1 MAHVNPGKTQVVI
14 IGAGPTGLSL
24 ATQLIRYGI
33 DFVIIER
40 NEKTTHLSKA
50 IAVQARTLEIFQELG
65 IAEEAIRR
73 GRITTGL
80 NLFYKGRQK
89 ASIDLASFGE
99 GISEFAMALSL
110 EQSKTETLLLE
121 FVVQHGKQVQWKSQ
135 LSHFEQRNDGVTVFY
150 KDAEGADQ
158 EIAADYI
165 VGCDGAGSMVRHQVN
180 LPFEGSTEPKL
191 FYVADVVM
199 ASETINKDMLYMYMI
214 PKGFILFFP
223 MEGAGHY
230 RIVGILPD
238 QKDIEYTFDDISP
251 FILRDIISPVTFKEL
266 NWFSTYRVHSRMA
279 GSFME
284 GRCFI
289 AGDAGHIH
297 TPAGGQGMNTGIQD
311 AYNLAWKIAFRLNG
325 KVNNEVLETYSAERT
340 QNAKHL
346 LQTTDRIFDIMS
358 GVNRFWNT
366 VRLTFFPLFFSAL
379 SKSKFARRNVFPLL
393 SQTGIAYPDSFLT
406 VKSSIG
412 KIKAGDRM
420 HYFVFANN
428 KNIFNYLTAPAFKL
442 LYFGKETIGHPLEN
456 GKMEIDF
463 HAFTEIPGQVF
474 ENEHSF
480 YVLVR
485 PDNHVSYI
493 GKDLAVCKR
502 LLDQIS
508 S

>member
-1 MAHVNPGKTQVVI
+1 MASTHQGKTQVVI

-33 DFVIIER
+33 DFVIIEK

-65 IAEEAIRR
+65 IAEEAISR
-73 GRITTGL
+73 GQITTGL
-80 NLFYKGRQK
+80 NLFYKGHKK
-89 ASIDLASFGE
+89 ASIDLATFGE
-99 GISEFAMALSL
+99 GISEFALALSL

-121 FVVQHGKQVQWKSQ
+121 YIIQHGKQVQWKSQ

-150 KDAEGADQ
+150 KDANGTDQ

-165 VGCDGAGSMVRHQVN
+165 VGCDGAGSMVRHQLN

-191 FYVADVVM
+191 FYVADVVLS
-199 ASETINKDMLYMYMI
+199 SEVINRNMLYMYLI

-223 MEGAGHY
+223 MEGEGHY

-238 QKDIEYTFDDISP
+238 QEDKEYTFDDIKP
-251 FILRDIISPVTFKEL
+251 FILRDIISPVTFKAL

-279 GSFME
+279 DSFME

-311 AYNLAWKIAFRLNG
+311 AYNLAWKIAYRLNG
-325 KVNNEVLETYSAERT
+325 EVNNKVLETYSAERT

-358 GVNRFWNT
+358 GVNRFWNFI
-366 VRLTFFPLFFSAL
+366 RLTFFPLFLSAL
-379 SKSKFARRNVFPLL
+379 SKSKFAKRNIFPLL
-393 SQTGIAYPDSFLT
+393 SQTGIAYPDSSLT
-406 VKSSIG
+406 VKSSLG

-420 HYFVFANN
+420 HYFVFTNGR
-428 KNIFNYLTAPAFKL
+428 NIFSYLAEPAFKI
-442 LYFGKETIGHPLEN
+442 LYFGKETISHPLEN
-456 GKMEIDF
+456 EKLKINF
-463 HAFTEIPGQVF
+463 QAFTEIPGQIF
-474 ENEHSF
+474 GDEHSF

-493 GKDLAVCKR
+493 GKDISVCKR
-502 LLDQIS
+502 LLDEIS